1 MYKSQNKNN
10 ELSVHPS
17 KYPIILQPP
26 PPGHHKV
33 FRAHLSSDVILPE
46 VIRTV
51 MGDDP
56 VMVLEGPHSSCGSYP
71 LSLMDV
77 AFRKIMGQYN
87 LILHNMFGD
96 PSPLLSPVLYA

>member
-1 MYKSQNKNN
+1 
-10 ELSVHPS
+10 
-17 KYPIILQPP
+17 
-26 PPGHHKV
+26 
-33 FRAHLSSDVILPE
+33 
-46 VIRTV
+46 

-56 VMVLEGPHSSCGSYP
+56 VMVLEGPHSSCESYP